1 MNKGGVS
8 KTERLRSLLIVSQR
22 FVSDFFDCNN
32 NQTRSDSCGFS
43 ATTKG
48 NAKLTAFL
56 IIHRVINITA

>member
-48 NAKLTAFL
+48 NAK
-56 IIHRVINITA
+56 